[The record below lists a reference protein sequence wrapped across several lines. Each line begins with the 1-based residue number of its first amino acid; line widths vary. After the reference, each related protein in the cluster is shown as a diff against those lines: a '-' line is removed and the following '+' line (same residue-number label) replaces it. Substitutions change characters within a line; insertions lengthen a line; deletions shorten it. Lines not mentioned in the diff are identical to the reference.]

1 MKHIKMIGVMIAMIL
16 LSVVNTSCGD
26 EDEVITVDKYESA
39 IVGLWM
45 EYPYDSESDTWE
57 FMANGKGKYVD
68 VDYEYGTET
77 SDFTY
82 HFTSEEDFVLR
93 IWGTSLH
100 CTITKLTKN
109 ELTFFMEEEGKG
121 PKLKRKK

>member
-1 MKHIKMIGVMIAMIL
+1 MAL
-16 LSVVNTSCGD
+16 LVVVLCVSVSSCSKDD

-45 EYPYDSESDTWE
+45 EYPYDSESVTWE
-57 FMANGKGKYVD
+57 FMANGKGKYVH

>member
-26 EDEVITVDKYESA
+26 DDEVITVDNYESA
-39 IVGLWM
+39 IVGVW
-45 EYPYDSESDTWE
+45 DVSSNTGSETWE
-57 FMANGKGKYVD
+57 FMANGKGKYIEVD
-68 VDYEYGTET
+68 DEYGTET

-82 HFTSEEDFVLR
+82 YFTSEKDFVLY

-121 PKLKRKK
+121 PRLKRKK